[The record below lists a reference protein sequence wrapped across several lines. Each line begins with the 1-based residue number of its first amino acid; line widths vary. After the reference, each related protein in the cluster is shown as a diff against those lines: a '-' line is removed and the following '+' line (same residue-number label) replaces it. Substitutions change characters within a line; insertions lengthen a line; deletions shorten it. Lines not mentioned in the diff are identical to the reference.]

1 MHTMV
6 SPKLLNRNQ
15 DHFSKKVVFLINP
28 YKIKVVTS
36 LIEMLVIKLLSH
48 DDIYNIIESRYKILL
63 MTSWTKIMTS

>member
-1 MHTMV
+1 MV
-6 SPKLLNRNQ
+6 SPKLLNWNR

-48 DDIYNIIESRYKILL
+48 DHIYNIIESRYKILL

>member
-1 MHTMV
+1 MV
-6 SPKLLNRNQ
+6 SPKLLNWNR
-15 DHFSKKVVFLINP
+15 DHSSKKVVFLINP